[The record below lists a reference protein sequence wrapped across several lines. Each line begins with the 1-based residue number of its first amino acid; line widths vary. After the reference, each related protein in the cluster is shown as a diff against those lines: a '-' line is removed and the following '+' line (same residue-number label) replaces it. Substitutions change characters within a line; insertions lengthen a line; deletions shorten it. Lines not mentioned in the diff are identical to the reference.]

1 MKKLVIKNSKT
12 SKKSKLIEKS
22 QIFKKI
28 ILVNC
33 ATLYQQPRNI
43 EKRVKKIIKISF
55 YFVIMYYGNLLFLY
69 FNIIQYWSTDICTS
83 KILRR
88 IHNLLFIS
96 YNTFLVHNKI
106 YYFAAKFDFFGFPC
120 SYSRDEVKRIMIIE
134 HSTLNSV

>member
-55 YFVIMYYGNLLFLY
+55 YFVIMYYGNLLFIY
-69 FNIIQYWSTDICTS
+69 FNIIQY
-83 KILRR
+83 
-88 IHNLLFIS
+88 
-96 YNTFLVHNKI
+96 
-106 YYFAAKFDFFGFPC
+106 
-120 SYSRDEVKRIMIIE
+120 
-134 HSTLNSV
+134 

>member
-43 EKRVKKIIKISF
+43 EKRVKKNDKNF
-55 YFVIMYYGNLLFLY
+55 FLFCNNVLWKFVISLL
-69 FNIIQYWSTDICTS
+69 
-83 KILRR
+83 
-88 IHNLLFIS
+88 
-96 YNTFLVHNKI
+96 
-106 YYFAAKFDFFGFPC
+106 
-120 SYSRDEVKRIMIIE
+120 
-134 HSTLNSV
+134 

>member
-43 EKRVKKIIKISF
+43 EKRVKKMIKISF

-69 FNIIQYWSTDICTS
+69 FNIIQY
-83 KILRR
+83 
-88 IHNLLFIS
+88 
-96 YNTFLVHNKI
+96 
-106 YYFAAKFDFFGFPC
+106 
-120 SYSRDEVKRIMIIE
+120 
-134 HSTLNSV
+134 